1 MITLKPQQ
9 SNLLL
14 LVIIF
19 ILISLQFKS
28 CSAHINAE
36 DRNEANMRA
45 LTSKTETYK
54 NKAKELSYKNASF
67 IASEKELKK
76 LNDSLYIAIK
86 KEKGKVSFI
95 TQFKPVYI
103 SKPLELTSDL
113 KLLGPNHYG
122 LSFKDSTENKYIEG
136 ISRFKLDTTG
146 NLINIK
152 ADGTSILRNEFSFEL
167 TVGFTENDKQYDI
180 FVTPSNPNIKIKNIT
195 GAIIPKNLNVLPIK
209 KKKFGLGPQISY
221 GINVRGERSLYVGI
235 GISYNLIRF

>member
-103 SKPLELTSDL
+103 SKPLELNSNLT
-113 KLLGPNHYG
+113 LLGPNHYG

-180 FVTPSNPNIKIKNIT
+180 FVTPSNPEVVIKNIKGT
-195 GAIIPKNLNVLPIK
+195 IIPKNIPNIVQK
-209 KKKFGLGPQISY
+209 KKKFGIGPQF
-221 GINVRGERSLYVGI
+221 GIGVNQNFEKSIYVGI